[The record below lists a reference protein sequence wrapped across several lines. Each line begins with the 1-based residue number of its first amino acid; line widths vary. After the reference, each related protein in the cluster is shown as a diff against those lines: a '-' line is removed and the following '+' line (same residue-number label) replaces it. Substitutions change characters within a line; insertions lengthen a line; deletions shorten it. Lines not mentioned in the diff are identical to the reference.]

1 VYRGAYLET
10 ASGRDLDQL
19 VALLGLSRRVPTFA
33 VGTLLFARTTPAPA
47 AIFVPAGT
55 RVSTAEPPLATF
67 ETTEDRTLARGTLTV
82 EAPIQA
88 LASGIAGVVDPHAIR
103 VIHRPILGVESID
116 NALGTSLGT
125 AAESDDALRLR
136 ARRALEQSGRAT
148 PGALISALTTLPN
161 VREKD
166 LRVDEDPL
174 RRPGV
179 VTLKVAAELD
189 AAQAARAVQLI
200 EENRPLGVRV
210 LHDLDTP
217 ETLPSIGPAAPEI
230 DDRDDAPPADTTV
243 DTAGLFYPVAI
254 AAVLLPAASG
264 LSSAQRTALKQRGEA
279 ALRAF
284 VANAGIGETLVYNGL
299 VAQLMG
305 IEGVSDVS
313 VEMYPVPAPVVP
325 EGGGPPS
332 PGTPPA
338 LRRHNLDVPRSQRAS
353 VDPKNLG
360 AFAVDVGGELVAL
373 DVTVTVTL
381 KGLALLPD
389 IDPLVMRE
397 DVRQMIAAALR
408 DHIDSLQAVTLAT
421 LKGLLPETEYYR
433 VDAVEYRVEF
443 LDAGIRVGHQNV
455 DLTLDDRQRPW
466 LRQVLLK
473 AVSA

>member
-1 VYRGAYLET
+1 M
-10 ASGRDLDQL
+10 
-19 VALLGLSRRVPTFA
+19 
-33 VGTLLFARTTPAPA
+33 
-47 AIFVPAGT
+47 
-55 RVSTAEPPLATF
+55 
-67 ETTEDRTLARGTLTV
+67 
-82 EAPIQA
+82 
-88 LASGIAGVVDPHAIR
+88 
-103 VIHRPILGVESID
+103 
-116 NALGTSLGT
+116 
-125 AAESDDALRLR
+125 
-136 ARRALEQSGRAT
+136 
-148 PGALISALTTLPN
+148 
-161 VREKD
+161 
-166 LRVDEDPL
+166 
-174 RRPGV
+174 
-179 VTLKVAAELD
+179 
-189 AAQAARAVQLI
+189 
-200 EENRPLGVRV
+200 
-210 LHDLDTP
+210 
-217 ETLPSIGPAAPEI
+217 
-230 DDRDDAPPADTTV
+230 
-243 DTAGLFYPVAI
+243 AI